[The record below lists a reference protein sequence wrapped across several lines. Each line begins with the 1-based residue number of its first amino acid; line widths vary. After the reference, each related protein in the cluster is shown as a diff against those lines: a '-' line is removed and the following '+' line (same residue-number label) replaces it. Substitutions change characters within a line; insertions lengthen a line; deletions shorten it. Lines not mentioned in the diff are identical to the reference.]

1 MDPPARTLPGPGP
14 SSVVRFGAFE
24 ANLESHELRK
34 GLARVRLNGQSFKI
48 LSILLEEP
56 GRAVSREELRQR
68 LWPQGTFVDFDH
80 GLNAAVNRLRDRLGD
95 SSEEP

>member
-1 MDPPARTLPGPGP
+1 MGPLADP
-14 SSVVRFGAFE
+14 SSEPGRSLLVRFGPFE
-24 ANLESHELRK
+24 ANLQSYELRK

-48 LSILLEEP
+48 LSTLLEEP

-80 GLNAAVNRLRDRLGD
+80 SFGDEQGSIRRLER
-95 SSEEP
+95 